1 LYLRLSEPGNVAAP
15 AAPDFTNAGFVA
27 ALLDC
32 ALIANSLLL
41 FSLATNFERRHR
53 TAGVNLSK

>member
-1 LYLRLSEPGNVAAP
+1 L
-15 AAPDFTNAGFVA
+15 TNAGFVA

-41 FSLATNFERRHR
+41 FSPCDEL
-53 TAGVNLSK
+53 

>member
-1 LYLRLSEPGNVAAP
+1 LRLSEPGNVAAP
-15 AAPDFTNAGFVA
+15 AAPDLTNAGLVA

-41 FSLATNFERRHR
+41 FSPCDEL
-53 TAGVNLSK
+53 